1 MNLNRKKP
9 VPGEFYRHFKNRL
22 YQVIAVARHS
32 ETGEEMVVYQA
43 LYGDFGVWVR
53 PLSMF
58 MEPVDRS
65 KYPDAKQEYRFEQV
79 RPAGAGQ
86 ENQCGENGHKK
97 NQPEAAEDSY
107 GRESG
112 KDGQE
117 EPPMNPY
124 LLDFFDAMDEKNYDL
139 MLEYLAKMARR
150 MTQKELDDIY
160 MVFDVQPSAGVEDL
174 DSQVGFL
181 RRHILMLKKFDGER
195 LR

>member
-112 KDGQE
+112 KDEQE

-160 MVFDVQPSAGVEDL
+160 MVFDVQPSAGLEDL